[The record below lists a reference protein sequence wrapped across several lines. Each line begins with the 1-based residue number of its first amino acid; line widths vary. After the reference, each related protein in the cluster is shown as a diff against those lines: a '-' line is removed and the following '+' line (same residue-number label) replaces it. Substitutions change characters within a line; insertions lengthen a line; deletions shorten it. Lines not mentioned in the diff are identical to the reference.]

1 MKSFAK
7 IAGGLGLLLL
17 FSSPL
22 TLLVTSGSWA
32 AAGAK
37 ALVGVALIGL
47 WAAVAPRRG
56 AIKPPAGSA
65 MGAAARSGF
74 YLTSSVLLGAV
85 LLGLLFAVNFIAAR
99 REKTWD
105 LTNKKIYSLAPQ
117 TVGTLKGLKEP
128 VEAIAFLP
136 GKNPAYDAV
145 EGLLRQY
152 AAQSDKFTYRFKDP
166 ERARELTERYK
177 LKEGQTTVVLTQGK
191 AHTTLNLLSEQEIT
205 NALIKLTSGA
215 EQKVYFTVGHGEWPL
230 EPQASV
236 LGALP
241 GAEEQAISEFQRNL
255 VQDGYETLKLSLLD
269 AAEVPKDAALVIVA
283 GAKGTFLEAE
293 VAGLE
298 RYLEQG
304 GRLVIFLEQ
313 TRATGLEP
321 LLAKYGV
328 GVGNGLVVE
337 PKSKNPLVAVTDRFS
352 DHESVRLLKSMNLVI
367 RMPLTRGLLILK
379 EGLAPGASAEVV
391 LTSLPSAWEELK
403 PAEEME
409 QDPGERVGPL
419 PMIVASTRQT
429 KGAEGKRYDEARL
442 MVYGSSQMLL
452 DANYGDEA
460 NRNLIMNGVGWG
472 SAQVSRI
479 TIRPPDRDISTI
491 DIDDA
496 LMAKLRFI
504 AIDLAPL
511 ALVGV
516 GLAIW
521 LSRRNG

>member
-7 IAGGLGLLLL
+7 IAGGLGLLLVL
-17 FSSPL
+17 SSPL
-22 TLLVTSGSWA
+22 TYFLTSGSA
-32 AAGAK
+32 LTTGIKAGLGA
-37 ALVGVALIGL
+37 VLIGL
-47 WAAVAPRRG
+47 WAAFAPQRG
-56 AIKPPAGSA
+56 AVKPAPTGA
-65 MGAAARSGF
+65 MGAGARSGF
-74 YLTSSVLLGAV
+74 YFTSSVLLGAV

-105 LTNKKIYSLAPQ
+105 LTAKKIYSLAPQ
-117 TVGTLKGLKEP
+117 TVSTLKGLKDP

-145 EGLLRQY
+145 EALLRQY
-152 AAQSDKFTYRFKDP
+152 AAQTDKFTYRFKDP
-166 ERARELTERYK
+166 ERARELTEQYK
-177 LKEGQTTVVLTQGK
+177 LKEGQTTVVLTQGP

-230 EPQASV
+230 EPQAAV
-236 LGALP
+236 AGALP
-241 GAEEQAISEFQRNL
+241 GAEDQAIS
-255 VQDGYETLKLSLLD
+255 
-269 AAEVPKDAALVIVA
+269 EVPKDAALVIVA
-283 GAKGTFLEAE
+283 GAQGTFLEAE
-293 VAGLE
+293 AESLS

-304 GRLVIFLEQ
+304 GRLLVFLEQ
-313 TRATGLEP
+313 TRTTGLEAV
-321 LLAKYGV
+321 LAKYGV

-352 DHESVRLLKSMNLVI
+352 DHDSVRLLKSMSLVV
-367 RMPLTRGLLILK
+367 RMPLTRALVLLK
-379 EGLAPGASAEVV
+379 EGLAAGASPEVV

-419 PMIVASTRQT
+419 PMILASTRQT
-429 KGAEGKRYDEARL
+429 KGATDKRYDEARVL
-442 MVYGSSQMLL
+442 VYGSSQMLL

-460 NRNLIMNGVGWG
+460 NRNLIMNGVGWA
-472 SAQVSRI
+472 SAQVARI
-479 TIRPPDRDISTI
+479 TIRPPDRDISTL

-496 LMAKLRFI
+496 LMGKLRFI
-504 AIDLAPL
+504 AMDLIPL
-511 ALVGV
+511 CLVGF